1 MVDRTLLANHIHKQT
16 VFNNLPPEWPEDIFS
31 EIRRWVVARRQKVV
45 VLDDDPTGTQTV
57 HGVPVLTTWPVEAL
71 CEALADDNA
80 TAFYLLT
87 NSRSLPL
94 SEARELNAEIG
105 RNLLAASELTGRS
118 FVVVSRSDSTLRGH
132 FPGEV
137 EALAEALKTAFDAC
151 LIVPFFVEGGRYTL
165 HNVHYVAEGDTLVP
179 AGETEYAQ
187 DPVFGYQAS
196 NLRQWV
202 IEKWEAFMDRYPSYA
217 ETWRVPSSLSDVA
230 TISLDD
236 IRKGGPD
243 KVTRRLLN
251 VKKGQTCIVNAV
263 SYHDLE
269 VFVLGLL
276 VAESRGRRFL
286 YRTAAS
292 FVRVRAGIAP
302 RPLLT
307 RVDLTLPEGDGGYQS
322 SGGLLIVGSHV
333 PRTTRQIQTLLET
346 SDAQGIEVQVPALM
360 DLTTQM
366 AEVRRVV
373 GMAEMA
379 LSQDRDA
386 AVYTSRHLITGEN
399 ADESLTIGQRVS
411 DSLVAIARRI
421 RVRPR
426 YLLAKGG
433 ITSSDIATRGL
444 DVSQAQ
450 VLGQILPGVPVWA
463 LGLESRYPGMP
474 YIVFPGNV
482 GGPNALADIVEKL
495 R

>member
-1 MVDRTLLANHIHKQT
+1 MEDNTRSATRINKQAI
-16 VFNNLPPEWPEDIFS
+16 FDNLPPEWPEELFS

-57 HGVPVLTTWPVEAL
+57 HSVPVLTEWPVKAL
-71 CEALADDNA
+71 RDALADDNT

-105 RNLLAASELTGRS
+105 RNLLAASELTGRT

-132 FPGEV
+132 FPGEI
-137 EALAEALKTAFDAC
+137 ESLAGALGTVFDAW
-151 LIVPFFVEGGRYTL
+151 LIVPFFLEGGRYTL
-165 HNVHYVAEGDTLVP
+165 HNVHYVAEGENLVP
-179 AGETEYAQ
+179 AGVTEYAQ

-202 IEKWEAFMDRYPSYA
+202 IEKWQTFMDTHPSYA
-217 ETWRVPSSLSDVA
+217 ETWRVPSSLADVA

-236 IRKGGPD
+236 IRNGGPD
-243 KVTRRLLN
+243 KVTKRLLGLKN
-251 VKKGQTCIVNAV
+251 GQTCIVNAV

-276 VAESRGRRFL
+276 VAESRGRHFL

-307 RVDLTLPEGDGGYQS
+307 RADADTSHSLTLSEEG
-322 SGGLLIVGSHV
+322 GGLLIVGSHV
-333 PRTTRQIQTLLET
+333 PRTTRQIQMLLDS
-346 SDAQGIEVQVPALM
+346 SDIEGIEVKVPALM
-360 DLTTQM
+360 NFMTQM
-366 AEVRRVV
+366 AEIRRVV
-373 GMAEMA
+373 SMAEMA
-379 LSQDRDA
+379 LSQSRD
-386 AVYTSRHLITGEN
+386 VVLYTSRHPLTGESAN
-399 ADESLTIGQRVS
+399 ENLAIGQRVS
-411 DSLVAIARRI
+411 DSLVAIARSI

-444 DVSQAQ
+444 DVKKAQ

-482 GGPNALADIVEKL
+482 GGPSALADIVEKL
-495 R
+495 K